1 MTLPRL
7 SGPSADPASGGPARQ
22 LVVMLHGVGA
32 DGRDLIDLAPFVA
45 EALPDA
51 AFVAPN
57 APFAFDM
64 APYGHQWF
72 SLQVRSSDAII
83 GGVRQ
88 AAPILNAY
96 LDQQLAAFGLDESA
110 LALVGFSQG
119 AMMALHVALRRD
131 KPAAAVLAYSG
142 ALPDPE
148 TLPAEIKARPRVL
161 LVHGEADEV
170 VNPLCLPLAER
181 TLASVGVPVIA
192 EMRPGLGH
200 GIDGHGARLGR
211 EVLRQAFVPEGT

>member
-1 MTLPRL
+1 MSLPRL
-7 SGPSADPASGGPARQ
+7 SGPSAAPASGGPARQ
-22 LVVMLHGVGA
+22 LVVMLHGVGS
-32 DGRDLIDLAPFVA
+32 DGQDLIDLAPFVA

-64 APYGHQWF
+64 ATGGHQWF

-88 AAPILNAY
+88 AAPILDAY
-96 LDQQLAAFGLDESA
+96 LDEMLAEHGLGEDA

-119 AMMALHVALRRD
+119 AMMALHVALRRT
-131 KPAAAVLAYSG
+131 KPVAAVVAYSG

-148 TLPAEIKARPRVL
+148 VLPAEITARPRVL
-161 LVHGEADEV
+161 LVHGEEDQV

-181 TLASVGVPVIA
+181 TLASVGVPVMA
-192 EMRPGLGH
+192 EMRKGLGH

-211 EVLRQAFVPEGT
+211 EFLRQALDPTP